1 MSVWHIIVLIFAM
14 IIYVL
19 PGVIASSREHKNSTA
34 IWVLNIVL
42 GWSFLGW
49 IAALVWSFTNPG
61 VVKLEPQV
69 FGVESAGPG
78 SVGDTKKC
86 PYCAETIKKKQ
97 YCADF
102 VAKLYKAISSNKDG
116 INENGYGNHFL
127 AFISHRM

>member
-1 MSVWHIIVLIFAM
+1 MYWISLLRCYDNTLFTFGDKLMSVWHIIVLIFAI

-69 FGVESAGPG
+69 FGVESAGSG

-86 PYCAETIKKKQ
+86 PYCAETIKKE
-97 YCADF
+97 
-102 VAKLYKAISSNKDG
+102 AILCRFCGKD
-116 INENGYGNHFL
+116 L
-127 AFISHRM
+127 